1 METSEAGNI
10 REELDL
16 SEAEAMSITRFE
28 RGTGLIST
36 NSNNLI
42 VDFKASQL
50 EKDLIT
56 TDRRDLQELKQRLQK
71 YGNQAYGR
79 QVGGI

>member
-1 METSEAGNI
+1 
-10 REELDL
+10 
-16 SEAEAMSITRFE
+16 MSITRFE

-36 NSNNLI
+36 NNNNLI

-56 TDRRDLQELKQRLQK
+56 TDRKDLKELKQRLQK
-71 YGNQAYGR
+71 YGNQAYGKR
-79 QVGGI
+79 AEQM

>member
-1 METSEAGNI
+1 
-10 REELDL
+10 
-16 SEAEAMSITRFE
+16 MSITRFE

-56 TDRRDLQELKQRLQK
+56 TDRKDLKELKQRLEK

-79 QVGGI
+79 RTEQM